1 MIESSAKVSQDNN
14 KWQFWI
20 DRGGTFTD
28 IVAQN
33 PDGEILIHKLLSENP
48 DRYSDAPIQG
58 IRDILGIPQTA
69 PIPIEQIATIKM
81 GTTVAT
87 NALLERKGD
96 RTVLLVTKGFRDA
109 LRIGYQHRPNIFAR
123 HIVLPEMLYEQVIEI
138 EERYSAHGE
147 VLIPLNEDLA
157 IRELQKAYDLGIRA
171 CAIAL
176 MHSYRYPQHEQKLA
190 ELAQQ
195 IGFTQI
201 SISHKIS
208 SLIKFVSRGDTTV
221 VDAYL
226 SPILKRYVDRVSSQ
240 LNQTLTSRASLSGDG
255 DKTAKSQTLT
265 PSHSPAGEGGQTAKL
280 MFMQS
285 NGGLTEATSFQGKNS
300 ILSGP
305 AGGIVGAVQTCL
317 QAGFAKI
324 ISFDMGGTS
333 TDVAHYAGSYERSLS
348 TEVAGIRLSTPMMSI
363 HTVAAGGGS
372 LLFFDGARYRV
383 GPESAGAFPGPACY
397 RNGGNLAVTDCNVML
412 GKLQPEFFPKVF
424 GKNGDLPLDRTVV
437 IEKFTELAQ
446 NISQATGQAVT
457 PEVVAQ
463 GFLEIAVEKMA
474 MAIKKISVQRG
485 YDVTEYVLCCF
496 GGAGGQH
503 ACAIADVLCM
513 TQVFIHPY
521 AGVLSAYGIGL
532 ADIRTIRDR
541 TVESELN
548 LELLAELAT
557 IAQELSEEAIKE
569 LLHGDQPNG
578 DLQIETSLRL
588 RYAGTDSSLTVAIG
602 DFSHDVLE
610 SLRTSFETLHKE
622 RYGFIFA
629 DKVLMV
635 EAIAVEVIISR
646 KKEKGKRKKANS
658 QQLTPNSQ
666 KVQVYMAG
674 AWQETP
680 ILRREDLRVG
690 DRVQGAAL
698 IIDATGTNAIEP
710 NWEAELNED
719 DCLILRRLSLAT
731 QEDALQVPL
740 YKGDL
745 GGSLSKAEDRSP
757 PAPLVKGGE
766 DNAVPLYKGDLGG
779 SLLKV
784 EDRSHPAPL
793 IKGGEDALQVPL
805 YKGDLG
811 ESLLKAEDRSPPAPL
826 VKGGEDALQVPLYKG
841 DLGGSLPDPIKLEIF
856 NNLFQSIAE
865 QMGFTLQNTSASV
878 NIRERLDFSCAIF
891 DRDGELVANAPH
903 IPVHLGS
910 MGESVKALIGDR
922 QGNIHFGDVFATNNP
937 YNGGTHLPDIT
948 VITPV
953 FIESEQPIFYVA
965 SRGHHAD
972 IGGITPGSMPSH
984 STSIEEEGI
993 LFNNFQLVKSG
1004 KFCEAETLALLT
1016 SSQYPAR
1023 NPVQNIADLQ
1033 AQIAANECGAKELQR
1048 MVASYGALT
1057 VQNYM
1062 RHVRDNAELAIRKAI
1077 ASLVKEKG
1085 KGKKE
1090 KVERKFI
1097 YPIDNGSQIIV
1108 SVSLDA
1114 INCTAKIDFTGTSA
1128 QLGNNFNAPLAVC
1141 KAVVLYVFRTLVD
1154 DEIPLNAGCLVPL
1167 EIIVPEGSMLN
1178 PVYPAAV
1185 VAGNVETS
1193 QAIANV
1199 LYGALGVMAASQGTM
1214 NNFTFGSDRYQYY
1227 ETICGGSGAGM
1238 DFDGTDAIQT
1248 HMTNSRLTDPEI
1260 LEWRFPVL
1268 LEEFAIR
1275 ENSGGK
1281 GKHQGGNG
1289 VIRRIKFLE
1298 PMTAAILS
1306 SSRVITPLGLNGGE
1320 SGATGRNY
1328 VIRNDGAI
1336 ADLPSTATVQMEMG
1350 DTFMIETPSGGGYG

>member
-1 MIESSAKVSQDNN
+1 MSDSSVEVTQDNN

-28 IVAQN
+28 IVAQR
-33 PDGEILIHKLLSENP
+33 PDGAIVLHKLLSENP
-48 DRYSDAPIQG
+48 DRYIDAPIQG
-58 IRDILGIPQTA
+58 IRDILGLA
-69 PIPIEQIATIKM
+69 LSEPIPVAEIAAIKM

-96 RTVLLVTKGFRDA
+96 RTVLLITKGFRDA
-109 LRIGYQHRPNIFAR
+109 LRIGYQNRPNIFAR
-123 HIVLPEMLYEQVIEI
+123 HIILPEMLYEQVIEV

-147 VLIPLNEDLA
+147 VLIALDEELA
-157 IRELQKAYDLGIRA
+157 LRELQKIYNLGIRA

-176 MHSYRYPQHEQKLA
+176 MHSYRYPDHERRLA
-190 ELAQQ
+190 ELAKQV
-195 IGFTQI
+195 GFTQV
-201 SISHKIS
+201 SVSHEIS
-208 SLIKFVSRGDTTV
+208 SLIKFISRGDTTV

-226 SPILKRYVDRVSSQ
+226 SPILRRYVDRVSAELGNLDRNS
-240 LNQTLTSRASLSGDG
+240 T
-255 DKTAKSQTLT
+255 
-265 PSHSPAGEGGQTAKL
+265 KL

-285 NGGLTEATSFQGKNS
+285 NGGLIEANSFQGKNS

-305 AGGIVGAVQTCL
+305 AGGIVGAVQTSL
-317 QAGFAKI
+317 KAGFNKI

-348 TEVAGIRLSTPMMSI
+348 TEVAGVRLSTPMMAI

-397 RNGGNLAVTDCNVML
+397 RNGGALAVTDCNVML
-412 GKLQPEFFPKVF
+412 GKLQPDFFPKVF
-424 GKNGDLPLDRTVV
+424 GKEGDLPLEREIV
-437 IEKFTELAQ
+437 IQKFTELAQ
-446 NISQATGQAVT
+446 SIGQATGQQVL
-457 PEVVAQ
+457 PEAVAQ

-503 ACAIADVLCM
+503 ACAIADVLGM

-532 ADIRTIRDR
+532 ADVRTIRDR
-541 TVESELN
+541 SVESELS
-548 LELLAELAT
+548 LELLAELEM
-557 IAQELSEEAIKE
+557 IALELSEDAKNEI
-569 LLHGDQPNG
+569 LHGASDE
-578 DLQIETSLRL
+578 DLQIETALRL
-588 RYAGTDSSLTVAIG
+588 RYAGTDSSLTIAIA
-602 DFSHDVLE
+602 DPLSFHSQEILNF
-610 SLRTSFETLHKE
+610 LQTSFASLHKE
-622 RYGFIFA
+622 RYGFVFS
-629 DKVLMV
+629 DKALIV
-635 EAIAVEVIISR
+635 EAIAVEMIM
-646 KKEKGKRKKANS
+646 KMPKAFKEKGKRKKE
-658 QQLTPNSQ
+658 
-666 KVQVYMAG
+666 KVWEAVAIASARMYTGRQ
-674 AWQETP
+674 WLETP
-680 ILRREDLRVG
+680 IYRREDLQVG
-690 DRVQGAAL
+690 DRIVGAAL

-710 NWEAELNED
+710 NWEAELTDD
-719 DCLILRRLSLAT
+719 DCLILRRS
-731 QEDALQVPL
+731 P
-740 YKGDL
+740 
-745 GGSLSKAEDRSP
+745 DRSP

-766 DNAVPLYKGDLGG
+766 
-779 SLLKV
+779 
-784 EDRSHPAPL
+784 
-793 IKGGEDALQVPL
+793 GEM
-805 YKGDLG
+805 
-811 ESLLKAEDRSPPAPL
+811 
-826 VKGGEDALQVPLYKG
+826 QVPLYKG

-891 DRDGELVANAPH
+891 DREGELIANAPH

-910 MGESVKALIGDR
+910 MGESVKALILDRGDR
-922 QGNIHFGDVFATNNP
+922 IFLGDVFATNNP

-953 FIESEQPIFYVA
+953 FIDSSETPTFYVA

-972 IGGITPGSMPSH
+972 IGGITPGSMPSN

-993 LFNNFQLVKSG
+993 LFDNFQLVESG
-1004 KFCEAETLALLT
+1004 RFCEVETLALLT

-1023 NPVQNIADLQ
+1023 NSAQNIADLQ
-1033 AQIAANECGAKELQR
+1033 AQIAANACGANELQR
-1048 MVASYGALT
+1048 MVAHYGVATAQSYMG
-1057 VQNYM
+1057 
-1062 RHVRDNAELAIRKAI
+1062 HVRNNAELAIRKAI
-1077 ASLVKEKG
+1077 ASLGKQKG
-1085 KGKKE
+1085 KGKKKKYE
-1090 KVERKFI
+1090 QKFV
-1097 YPIDNGSQIIV
+1097 YPIDNGSQIVV
-1108 SVSLDA
+1108 SVSLNTEDR
-1114 INCTAKIDFTGTSA
+1114 TAKIDFTGTSA
-1128 QLGNNFNAPLAVC
+1128 QLLNNFNAPLAVC

-1154 DEIPLNAGCLVPL
+1154 DDIPLNAGCLVPL

-1178 PVYPAAV
+1178 PIYPAAV

-1193 QAIANV
+1193 QAIANA

-1227 ETICGGSGAGM
+1227 ETICGGSGAGI

-1275 ENSGGK
+1275 AHSGGK
-1281 GKHQGGNG
+1281 GKYKGGNG
-1289 VIRRIKFLE
+1289 VTRRIKFLE

-1306 SSRVITPLGLNGGE
+1306 SSRVIPPFGLNGGE
-1320 SGATGRNY
+1320 SAVTGRNY
-1328 VIRNDGAI
+1328 VIRNDGGI
-1336 ADLPSTATVQMEMG
+1336 TDLPSTATVQMGAG
-1350 DTFMIETPSGGGYG
+1350 DTFVIETPGGGGFG

>member
-1 MIESSAKVSQDNN
+1 MSDSSVEVSQNTN

-28 IVAQN
+28 IVAQS
-33 PDGEILIHKLLSENP
+33 PDGQIVLHKLLSENP
-48 DRYSDAPIQG
+48 DRYVDAPIQG
-58 IRDILGIPQTA
+58 IRDILGLTQSEAIPVG
-69 PIPIEQIATIKM
+69 EIAAIKM

-96 RTVLLVTKGFRDA
+96 RTVLLITKGFRDA
-109 LRIGYQHRPNIFAR
+109 LRIGYQNRPNIFAR
-123 HIVLPEMLYEQVIEI
+123 HIILPEMLYEQVIEI

-147 VLIPLNEDLA
+147 VLIPLDEELA
-157 IRELQKAYDLGIRA
+157 LRELQEIYDLGIRA

-176 MHSYRYPQHEQKLA
+176 MHSYRYPDHERRLA
-190 ELAQQ
+190 ELAKQV
-195 IGFTQI
+195 GFTQV
-201 SISHKIS
+201 SVSHEIS
-208 SLIKFVSRGDTTV
+208 SLIKFISRGDTTV

-226 SPILKRYVDRVSSQ
+226 SPILRRYVDRVSAELGNLDQ
-240 LNQTLTSRASLSGDG
+240 L
-255 DKTAKSQTLT
+255 DKNAT
-265 PSHSPAGEGGQTAKL
+265 KL

-285 NGGLTEATSFQGKNS
+285 NGGLIEANSFQGKNS

-305 AGGIVGAVQTCL
+305 AGGIVGAVQTSL
-317 QAGFAKI
+317 KAGFDKI

-348 TEVAGIRLSTPMMSI
+348 TEVAGVRLSTPMMAI

-397 RNGGNLAVTDCNVML
+397 RNGGVLAVTDCNVML
-412 GKLQPEFFPKVF
+412 GKLQPDFFPKVF
-424 GKNGDLPLDRTVV
+424 GKNGDLPLEREIV
-437 IEKFTELAQ
+437 IQKFTELAES
-446 NISQATGQAVT
+446 IGQAIGQQVL
-457 PEVVAQ
+457 PEAVAQ

-503 ACAIADVLCM
+503 ACAIADVLGM

-532 ADIRTIRDR
+532 ADVRTIRDR
-541 TVESELN
+541 SVESELS
-548 LELLAELAT
+548 LDLLAELEE
-557 IAQELSEEAIKE
+557 IALDLSEDAKNEIFHDSSE
-569 LLHGDQPNG
+569 EG
-578 DLQIETSLRL
+578 LQIETALRL
-588 RYAGTDSSLTVAIG
+588 RYAGTDSSLTIAIADPLRFHSQEIL
-602 DFSHDVLE
+602 DFLQ
-610 SLRTSFETLHKE
+610 TSFAALHKE
-622 RYGFIFA
+622 RYGFVFS
-629 DKVLMV
+629 DKALIV
-635 EAIAVEVIISR
+635 EAIAVEAILSR
-646 KKEKGKRKKANS
+646 KKEKGKRKKLAVGTGEAIAS
-658 QQLTPNSQ
+658 A
-666 KVQVYMAG
+666 QVYMGDQWLDA
-674 AWQETP
+674 P
-680 ILRREDLRVG
+680 IYRREDLRVG
-690 DRVQGAAL
+690 DRIVGAAL

-710 NWEAELNED
+710 NWEAELTDD
-719 DCLILRRLSLAT
+719 DCLIMRRL
-731 QEDALQVPL
+731 P
-740 YKGDL
+740 
-745 GGSLSKAEDRSP
+745 DRSP

-766 DNAVPLYKGDLGG
+766 EEV
-779 SLLKV
+779 
-784 EDRSHPAPL
+784 
-793 IKGGEDALQVPL
+793 QVPL

-811 ESLLKAEDRSPPAPL
+811 VA
-826 VKGGEDALQVPLYKG
+826 
-841 DLGGSLPDPIKLEIF
+841 LPDPIKLEIF

-891 DRDGELVANAPH
+891 DREGELVANAPH

-910 MGESVKALIGDR
+910 MGESVKALIRDRGDR
-922 QGNIHFGDVFATNNP
+922 IFLGDVFATNNP

-953 FIESEQPIFYVA
+953 FIDSSQNITFYVA

-972 IGGITPGSMPSH
+972 IGGITPGSMPSN
-984 STSIEEEGI
+984 SISIEEEGI
-993 LFNNFQLVKSG
+993 LFDNFQLVESG
-1004 KFCEAETLALLT
+1004 RFCEVETLALLT

-1023 NPVQNIADLQ
+1023 NPAQNIADLQ
-1033 AQIAANECGAKELQR
+1033 AQIAANACGANELQR
-1048 MVASYGALT
+1048 MVAHYGVATAQSYMG
-1057 VQNYM
+1057 
-1062 RHVRDNAELAIRKAI
+1062 HVRDNAELAIRKAI
-1077 ASLVKEKG
+1077 ASLGKEKV

-1090 KVERKFI
+1090 KYEQKFV
-1097 YPIDNGSQIIV
+1097 YPIDNGSQIVV
-1108 SVSLDA
+1108 SVSLNTEDR
-1114 INCTAKIDFTGTSA
+1114 TAKIDFTGTSA
-1128 QLGNNFNAPLAVC
+1128 QLANNFNAPLAVC

-1178 PVYPAAV
+1178 PIYPAAV

-1193 QAIANV
+1193 QAIANS

-1227 ETICGGSGAGM
+1227 ETICGGSGAGI

-1275 ENSGGK
+1275 AHSGGR
-1281 GKHQGGNG
+1281 GKYKGGNG
-1289 VIRRIKFLE
+1289 VTRRIKFLE

-1306 SSRVITPLGLNGGE
+1306 SSRVIPPFGLNGGE

-1328 VIRNDGAI
+1328 VIRNNGEI
-1336 ADLPSTATVQMEMG
+1336 TDLPSTATVQMGAG
-1350 DTFMIETPSGGGYG
+1350 DTFVIETPGGGGFG

>member
-1 MIESSAKVSQDNN
+1 MDMSDSSVKVNQDNN

-33 PDGEILIHKLLSENP
+33 PNGEILVHKLLSENP
-48 DRYSDAPIQG
+48 DRYLDAPIQG
-58 IRDILGIPQTA
+58 IRDILSVSQTE
-69 PIPIEQIATIKM
+69 PIPIEQIAAIKM

-96 RTVLLVTKGFRDA
+96 RTVLLITKGFRDA

-123 HIVLPEMLYEQVIEI
+123 HIVLPEMLYEQVIEV

-147 VLIPLNEDLA
+147 ILIPLNADLA
-157 IRELQKAYDLGIRA
+157 LRELQKAYDLGIRS

-176 MHSYRYPQHEQKLA
+176 MHSYRYPSHEGHLA
-190 ELAQQ
+190 ELAKQ

-201 SISHKIS
+201 SVSHEVS
-208 SLIKFVSRGDTTV
+208 SLIKFISRGDTTV

-226 SPILKRYVDRVSSQ
+226 SPILRRYVDRVSSE
-240 LNQTLTSRASLSGDG
+240 LGDVGLSTTS
-255 DKTAKSQTLT
+255 
-265 PSHSPAGEGGQTAKL
+265 PKL

-285 NGGLTEATSFQGKNS
+285 NGGLTEAKSFQGKNS

-305 AGGIVGAVQTCL
+305 AGGIVGAVQTSL
-317 QAGFAKI
+317 QAGFDKI

-348 TEVAGIRLSTPMMSI
+348 TEVAGVRLSTPMMSI

-397 RNGGNLAVTDCNVML
+397 RNGGALAVTDCNVML

-424 GKNGDLPLDRTVV
+424 GKNGDLPLDRSVV
-437 IEKFTELAQ
+437 QQKFTELALE
-446 NISQATGQAVT
+446 ISQVTGLVAA
-457 PEVVAQ
+457 PEAVAQ

-485 YDVTEYVLCCF
+485 YDVSEYVLCCF

-503 ACAIADVLCM
+503 ACAIADVLGM

-548 LELLAELAT
+548 LELLAKLAT
-557 IAQELSEEAIKE
+557 IAQELSEDAKKE
-569 LLHGDQPNG
+569 LLHGEQPNG

-588 RYAGTDSSLTVAIG
+588 RYAGTDSSLTVAIQ
-602 DFSHDVLE
+602 DFSPHILE

-635 EAIAVEVIISR
+635 EAIAVEIIISR
-646 KKEKGKRKKANS
+646 KKEKVKRKNKNLGTGEVIAFA
-658 QQLTPNSQ
+658 
-666 KVQVYMAG
+666 QVYMDG
-674 AWQETP
+674 AWRETP
-680 ILRREDLRVG
+680 VFRREDLRVG
-690 DRVQGAAL
+690 DRIVGAAL

-710 NWEAELNED
+710 NWEAELTED
-719 DCLILRRLSLAT
+719 DCLILR
-731 QEDALQVPL
+731 
-740 YKGDL
+740 K
-745 GGSLSKAEDRSP
+745 SP
-757 PAPLVKGGE
+757 
-766 DNAVPLYKGDLGG
+766 
-779 SLLKV
+779 
-784 EDRSHPAPL
+784 PAPL
-793 IKGGEDALQVPL
+793 IKGGEEIQVP
-805 YKGDLG
+805 
-811 ESLLKAEDRSPPAPL
+811 
-826 VKGGEDALQVPLYKG
+826 KG

-922 QGNIHFGDVFATNNP
+922 AENIHFGDVFATNNP

-953 FIESEQPIFYVA
+953 FMESTQPIFYVA

-972 IGGITPGSMPSH
+972 IGGITPGSMPSN
-984 STSIEEEGI
+984 STSIEQEGI
-993 LFNNFQLVKSG
+993 LFNNFQLVRSG
-1004 KFCEAETLALLT
+1004 NFCEAETFALLT

-1023 NPVQNIADLQ
+1023 NPSQNIADLQ
-1033 AQIAANECGAKELQR
+1033 AQIAANTCGAKELQR
-1048 MVASYGALT
+1048 MVAHYGAVT
-1057 VQNYM
+1057 VQSYM
-1062 RHVRDNAELAIRKAI
+1062 GHVRDNAELAIRKAI
-1077 ASLVKEKG
+1077 AQLAQTWGNDS
-1085 KGKKE
+1085 
-1090 KVERKFI
+1090 ERRFI
-1097 YPIDNGSQIIV
+1097 YPLDDGSQISV
-1108 SVSLDA
+1108 SVSL
-1114 INCTAKIDFTGTSA
+1114 NPQEQTAKIDFTGTSA
-1128 QLGNNFNAPLAVC
+1128 QLPNNFNAPLAVC

-1167 EIIVPEGSMLN
+1167 SIIVPEGSMLN
-1178 PVYPAAV
+1178 PIYPAAV

-1193 QAIANV
+1193 QAIANA

-1227 ETICGGSGAGM
+1227 ETICGGSGAGS

-1298 PMTAAILS
+1298 SMTAAILS
-1306 SSRVITPLGLNGGE
+1306 SSRVIPPFGLNGGE
-1320 SGATGRNY
+1320 SGSTGRNY
-1328 VIRNDGAI
+1328 VISNDGAI
-1336 ADLPSTATVQMEMG
+1336 TDLPSTATVQMAVG
-1350 DTFMIETPSGGGYG
+1350 DTFVIETPSGGGYG

>member
-1 MIESSAKVSQDNN
+1 MSANSVEIINN
-14 KWQFWI
+14 QWQFWI

-33 PDGEILIHKLLSENP
+33 PDGEIIVHKLLSENP
-48 DRYSDAPIQG
+48 DRYNDAPIQG
-58 IRDILGIPQTA
+58 IRDILGLSQDQA
-69 PIPIEQIATIKM
+69 IPIEQIAAIKM

-96 RTVLLVTKGFRDA
+96 RTVLAITKGFRDA
-109 LRIGYQHRPNIFAR
+109 LRIGYQNRPNIFAR
-123 HIVLPEMLYEQVIEI
+123 QIILPEMLYEQVIEI
-138 EERYSAHGE
+138 EERHSAQGE
-147 VLIPLNEDLA
+147 VLIALNEDLA
-157 IRELQKAYDLGIRA
+157 VVELQKAYDLGIRS

-176 MHSYRYPQHEQKLA
+176 MHSYRYPHHEQRLA
-190 ELAQQ
+190 AIATQ

-201 SISHKIS
+201 SVSHQIS
-208 SLIKFVSRGDTTV
+208 SLIKFISRADTTV

-226 SPILKRYVDRVSSQ
+226 SPILKRYVDRVTTE
-240 LNQTLTSRASLSGDG
+240 LNKPLTHFDRLSASPSPSPKGEEGNKTLS
-255 DKTAKSQTLT
+255 
-265 PSHSPAGEGGQTAKL
+265 L

-285 NGGLTEATSFQGKNS
+285 NGGLTEAKSFQGKNS

-305 AGGIVGAVQTCL
+305 AGGIVGAVQTSL
-317 QAGFAKI
+317 QAGFQKI

-348 TEVAGIRLSTPMMSI
+348 TEVAGVRLSIPMMAI

-412 GKLQPEFFPKVF
+412 GKLQPDFFPKVF
-424 GKNGDLPLDRTVV
+424 GKDGNLPLDHQIV

-446 NISQATGQAVT
+446 IISQATGQVT
-457 PEVVAQ
+457 LPEAVAQ

-474 MAIKKISVQRG
+474 SAIKKISVQRG
-485 YDVTEYVLCCF
+485 YDVSEYVLCCF

-503 ACAIADVLCM
+503 ACAIADVLGM

-541 TVESELN
+541 SVESELS
-548 LELLAELAT
+548 LALLAELEITAH
-557 IAQELSEEAIKE
+557 ALSEDGKAEV
-569 LLHGDQPNG
+569 LQGNNDG
-578 DLQIETSLRL
+578 DLQTEISLRL
-588 RYAGTDSSLTVAIG
+588 RYSGTDSSLTVALSDSLSFYPQKI
-602 DFSHDVLE
+602 LKY
-610 SLRTSFETLHKE
+610 LRTSFETLHRE
-622 RYGFIFA
+622 RYGFIFT

-635 EAIAVEVIISR
+635 EAIAVETIVAR
-646 KKEKGKRKKANS
+646 KKGNVKGQNKNLATGDAIAYS
-658 QQLTPNSQ
+658 
-666 KVQVYMAG
+666 QVYMDGKWRSA
-674 AWQETP
+674 P
-680 ILRREDLRVG
+680 VFRREDLRVG
-690 DRVQGAAL
+690 DRVVGAAL

-710 NWEAELNED
+710 SWEAELTED
-719 DCLILRRLSLAT
+719 DCLILRRSL
-731 QEDALQVPL
+731 EVPL

-745 GGSLSKAEDRSP
+745 GGSLAKTEDSSP
-757 PAPLVKGGE
+757 PAPLTKGGE
-766 DNAVPLYKGDLGG
+766 
-779 SLLKV
+779 
-784 EDRSHPAPL
+784 E
-793 IKGGEDALQVPL
+793 I
-805 YKGDLG
+805 
-811 ESLLKAEDRSPPAPL
+811 
-826 VKGGEDALQVPLYKG
+826 
-841 DLGGSLPDPIKLEIF
+841 LPDPIKLEIF

-910 MGESVKALIGDR
+910 MGESVKALIGALISDR
-922 QGNIHFGDVFATNNP
+922 GYEFKLGDVFATNNP

-953 FIESEQPIFYVA
+953 FIDSLAKSTTKSTARPTFYVA

-972 IGGITPGSMPSH
+972 IGGITPGSMPSN

-1004 KFCEAETLALLT
+1004 EFCEVETLSLLT
-1016 SSQYPAR
+1016 SSEYPAR
-1023 NPVQNIADLQ
+1023 NPAQNIADLQ
-1033 AQIAANECGAKELQR
+1033 AQIAANACGEKELRR
-1048 MVASYGALT
+1048 MVSHYGAVT
-1057 VQNYM
+1057 VQAYM
-1062 RHVRDNAELAIRKAI
+1062 GFVRDNAELSIRKAI
-1077 ASLVKEKG
+1077 ANLVKEKG
-1085 KGKKE
+1085 KGQKE
-1090 KVERKFI
+1090 KDERKFV
-1097 YPIDNGSQIIV
+1097 YPVDNGSRIVV

-1114 INCTAKIDFTGTSA
+1114 VTRSAKIDFTGTSA

-1154 DEIPLNAGCLVPL
+1154 DEIPLNGGCLVPL

-1193 QAIANV
+1193 QAIANA

-1227 ETICGGSGAGM
+1227 ETICGGSGAGNG
-1238 DFDGTDAIQT
+1238 FDGTSAIQT

-1275 ENSGGK
+1275 ANSGGQGKYK
-1281 GKHQGGNG
+1281 GGDG
-1289 VIRRIKFLE
+1289 VTRRIKFRE

-1306 SSRVITPLGLNGGE
+1306 SSRVIPPFGLNGGD
-1320 SGATGRNY
+1320 SGAVGHNY

-1336 ADLPSTATVQMEMG
+1336 AELASTATVQMDIG
-1350 DTFMIETPSGGGYG
+1350 DSFVIETPGGGGF

>member
-58 IRDILGIPQTA
+58 IRDILGIPQTE
-69 PIPIEQIATIKM
+69 PIPIEQITAIKM

-96 RTVLLVTKGFRDA
+96 RTVLLITKGFRDA

-147 VLIPLNEDLA
+147 VLISLNEDLA

-240 LNQTLTSRASLSGDG
+240 LNQTFTTSLSSTQEREQ
-255 DKTAKSQTLT
+255 TAKSQTLT
-265 PSHSPAGEGGQTAKL
+265 PSPSPAGEGGQSAKL

-285 NGGLTEATSFQGKNS
+285 NGGLTEAASFQGKNS

-424 GKNGDLPLDRTVV
+424 GKNGDLPLDHTVV
-437 IEKFTELAQ
+437 IEKFTKLAQ
-446 NISQATGQAVT
+446 TISQATGQAVT

-503 ACAIADVLCM
+503 ACAIADVLGM

-548 LELLAELAT
+548 LELLAELET
-557 IAQELSEEAIKE
+557 IAKKLSEDGKSEI
-569 LLHGDQPNG
+569 LQGNVDG
-578 DLQIETSLRL
+578 DLHIETSLRL
-588 RYAGTDSSLTVAIG
+588 RYVGTDSSLTVAIT
-602 DFSHDVLE
+602 E
-610 SLRTSFETLHKE
+610 PLRFYSQATVDYLQTSFETLHKD

-658 QQLTPNSQ
+658 QQPTANSQQLTANSQ

-674 AWQETP
+674 AWRETP

-690 DRVQGAAL
+690 DRIQGAAL

-719 DCLILRRLSLAT
+719 NCLILRRSPPAPLAK
-731 QEDALQVPL
+731 EGEENEVPL

-766 DNAVPLYKGDLGG
+766 D
-779 SLLKV
+779 S
-784 EDRSHPAPL
+784 
-793 IKGGEDALQVPL
+793 
-805 YKGDLG
+805 
-811 ESLLKAEDRSPPAPL
+811 
-826 VKGGEDALQVPLYKG
+826 LQVPLYKG
-841 DLGGSLPDPIKLEIF
+841 DLGGSVPDPIKLEIF

-922 QGNIHFGDVFATNNP
+922 QGDIHCGDVFATNNP

-953 FIESEQPIFYVA
+953 FIETEQPIFYVA

-1004 KFCEAETLALLT
+1004 KFCEAEPLALLT

-1023 NPVQNIADLQ
+1023 NPAQNIADLQ

-1077 ASLVKEKG
+1077 ANLVKENG
-1085 KGKKE
+1085 KGQQE
-1090 KVERKFI
+1090 KDERKFI
-1097 YPIDNGSQIIV
+1097 YPIDNGSQIVV

-1114 INCTAKIDFTGTSA
+1114 NERTAKIDFTGTSA

-1178 PVYPAAV
+1178 PAYPAAV

-1193 QAIANV
+1193 QAIANA

-1227 ETICGGSGAGM
+1227 ETICGGSGAGF

-1268 LEEFAIR
+1268 LEEFSIR
-1275 ENSGGK
+1275 ENTGGK

-1289 VIRRIKFLE
+1289 VIRRIKFLDQ
-1298 PMTAAILS
+1298 MTAAILS
-1306 SSRVITPLGLNGGE
+1306 SSRVIPPFGLNGGA

-1328 VIRNDGAI
+1328 VIRNDGEI
-1336 ADLPSTATVQMEMG
+1336 TDLPSTATVQMEMG
-1350 DTFMIETPSGGGYG
+1350 DTFVIETPSGGGYGKIQNRA